1 MATSVKRAPQ
11 LRKRAD
17 PNNKQNRSD
26 AVMAQRGIN
35 EDALD
40 DFPTPP
46 WATRALLTHV
56 IRTSPTESALEPAA
70 GRGYMSEVLKEFFNE
85 VDSYDIEPYDYC
97 AAMEGGFLEHPMF
110 DGSLGPTHDWVI
122 TNPPFKLAE
131 AFVKRA
137 LGVARRGVAMLC
149 RTVIIEGKHR
159 FEHLYSVEKPAII
172 AQFVE
177 RVPMVEGRVDPK
189 ASTAT
194 GYCWVVWDKNRAAK
208 GAYPSRSNIL
218 QTSLG
223 WIPPCRKELEC
234 PEDYILPT
242 KRMVRQ

>member
-1 MATSVKRAPQ
+1 MSNKRAPQ
-11 LRKRAD
+11 LRKRSD
-17 PNNKQNRSD
+17 PTNKQNRSD
-26 AVMAQRGIN
+26 AVMAQRGIA

-56 IRTSPTESALEPAA
+56 IQIYPGETALEPAA
-70 GRGYMSEVLKEFFNE
+70 GRGYMSEVMKEFFKE
-85 VDSYDIEPYDYC
+85 VDSYDIEDYGYC
-97 AAMEGGFLEHPMF
+97 PVMAGGFLEHPMF

-137 LGVARRGVAMLC
+137 LLVAKRGVAMLC

-159 FEHLYSVEKPAII
+159 YEYLYSVEKPAII

-208 GAYPSRSNIL
+208 GSYPSASNIV

-223 WIPPCRKELEC
+223 WIPPCRKALEY
-234 PEDYILPT
+234 PIDYVLPI
-242 KRMVRQ
+242 KREK